1 MITQRSNLNDGGNVL
16 DVLLNSAQEHIETKI
31 DEWLPSGTPV
41 NTTVSQSQ
49 SCPPGYEWEFMEGG
63 GANAGRCVQ
72 INTGNNSSTPNG
84 SGTLPSNY
92 FESGTYNLPPSNS
105 GAGLVFKPQETLT
118 YAKPKGAELYFEKR
132 QLDTR
137 DFDCGQLNKITD
149 SQKRWLESNPLV
161 YQKIQAICTD
171 RVITPANTWFGISP
185 IWYFVVGA
193 LILLFFSIPK
203 RAKE

>member
-1 MITQRSNLNDGGNVL
+1 MITTRSNLDDGGNVFQEI
-16 DVLLNSAQEHIETKI
+16 LNRGQEFIETKI

-41 NTTVSQSQ
+41 NTTVSQQ
-49 SCPPGYEWEFMEGG
+49 EGGNSCPPGYSWQPLIPGPGG
-63 GANAGRCVQ
+63 KCFP
-72 INTGNNSSTPNG
+72 INNSSTPNG

-137 DFDCGQLNKITD
+137 DFDCGQLNNITD
-149 SQKRWLESNPLV
+149 AQKRWLESNPLV